1 MKVHLREWRRRRL
14 LSQRDLAKKAKVG
27 LSTIVRVEKGG
38 YRPTMRTLRKL
49 AKALD
54 IEPDQLVDWGDEA

>member
-14 LSQRDLAKKAKVG
+14 LSQRDLASKAKVG

-38 YRPTMRTLRKL
+38 YRPTMRTLRRL
-49 AKALD
+49 ARALD
-54 IEPDQLVDWGDEA
+54 IEADQLVDWEGEA

>member
-14 LSQRDLAKKAKVG
+14 LSQRDLAKKARVG
-27 LSTIVRVEKGG
+27 LSTVVRVEKGD
-38 YRPTMRTLRKL
+38 YRPTMRTLRRL

-54 IEPDQLVDWGDEA
+54 VEPDQLVDWEDEA